1 MRFSNPTTVTL
12 VSILMQNLLL
22 WTAVFLTGGLHAV
35 LMAGILLFVVVG
47 IFQLGGPPVCAH
59 WRRKDRR
66 FTQQRAPGGE
76 PVDQRD
82 DRNHDPREQ
91 TSRLIV
97 LGTFLI
103 VGGIV
108 LVAWKPDE
116 QISRLIGG
124 FISEPSNRGRG
135 LTPRRTL
142 TYTRDD

>member
-1 MRFSNPTTVTL
+1 M
-12 VSILMQNLLL
+12 
-22 WTAVFLTGGLHAV
+22 FLTGGLHAV
-35 LMAGILLFVVVG
+35 LMAGILLFIVVG
-47 IFQLGGPPVCAH
+47 IFQLGVRLFAYTGVEKIGAS
-59 WRRKDRR
+59 RSSALR
-66 FTQQRAPGGE
+66 GGE

-124 FISEPSNRGRG
+124 FISEPPIGAAA
-135 LTPRRTL
+135 
-142 TYTRDD
+142 